1 LFAYSGDQHILCCV
15 FLHHMLPVSLDC
27 PYAFI
32 ECFGIIHIRQFIP
45 TIIDLFNCFRTLVTS
60 QHFQLKR
67 LKARIWVFVHLKTQF
82 YATFM
87 IANLQFRD
95 IWILKSLS
103 CCLYEKQ
110 YGADLF
116 DIFFIIIV
124 IPALILYIYIVAFSD
139 SWQLP
144 KYIFNTFL
152 NVYIVLFLFFAE
164 SLINLFLFL
173 FHTGTDRCPFKI
185 QLNPKLHSRF
195 LQLKTRF
202 Y

>member
-1 LFAYSGDQHILCCV
+1 MNCV
-15 FLHHMLPVSLDC
+15 M
-27 PYAFI
+27 
-32 ECFGIIHIRQFIP
+32 
-45 TIIDLFNCFRTLVTS
+45 T
-60 QHFQLKR
+60 
-67 LKARIWVFVHLKTQF
+67 F

-164 SLINLFLFL
+164 SFLICF
-173 FHTGTDRCPFKI
+173 DRMISECKFRIKKERSVVLQPSPSMFSAS
-185 QLNPKLHSRF
+185 QLRKATLVFCICRF
-195 LQLKTRF
+195 L
-202 Y
+202 